1 MELAAEQGA
10 LAIEGFPLT
19 GDKRRSSGSDLQTG
33 VERLFA
39 AAGFDAVNRPS
50 SNRVIMRRELA
61 QSRRRS
67 V

>member
-19 GDKRRSSGSDLQTG
+19 GDKRRSGSDLQTG